1 MSLPIPN
8 RTSVPVVVEAATYD
22 GTGSAANL
30 GVMCNRVFVSV
41 LSGIALV
48 GLDGT
53 STSKFVKLPS
63 GSVFNWPVATS
74 KVWVKGS
81 GGDTEVCIVGGAM
94 ES

>member
-8 RTSVPVVVEAATYD
+8 RTSTPVVVEAATYN
-22 GTGSAANL
+22 GTGSAADL
-30 GVMCNRVFVSV
+30 GGMCNRVFVSV
-41 LSGIALV
+41 LSGTALV

-53 STSKFVKLPS
+53 STGKFVKLPS
-63 GSVFNWPVATS
+63 GSTFDWPVATS

-81 GGDTEVCIVGGAM
+81 VGDTEVCIIGGVV